1 LPLAFAF
8 AAIAGYADAIGYLQ
22 YKAFAG
28 MMTGNTVLMGL
39 AFFHRADL
47 PVGEYAAVLA
57 IFFVTSAIAYAAL
70 RNRRPP
76 AVLLVAEAI
85 ALLLPEIIPGRWA
98 IVPLVIAMGLQNPP
112 AQRLGPA
119 LSTTFITGDILRFA
133 EGVIGRIDPALGL
146 QARGTFRDLRHRLA
160 GLCGRRG
167 VGRGEFRNIALA
179 ADRAGRRARFYLR
192 IFALAGPRQVINI
205 WFVTRQT

>member
-8 AAIAGYADAIGYLQ
+8 AAIAGYADAIGYLR

-57 IFFVTSAIAYAAL
+57 IFVVTSAIAFAL
-70 RNRRPP
+70 LRKRCPP
-76 AVLLVAEAI
+76 ALLLIAEAI
-85 ALLLPEIIPGRWA
+85 ALLLPEIVPGWWA
-98 IVPLVIAMGLQNPP
+98 IALLVIAMGIQNPL
-112 AQRLGPA
+112 AQRLGLA

-133 EGVIGRIDPALGL
+133 EGVIGRIIPHQGHKPGPPFAIYGIAWLGYAVGATLGAASFATLRWPLIVPA
-146 QARGTFRDLRHRLA
+146 A
-160 GLCGRRG
+160 GLVFIYGYS
-167 VGRGEFRNIALA
+167 LWT
-179 ADRAGRRARFYLR
+179 DRDKLSTSGL
-192 IFALAGPRQVINI
+192 
-205 WFVTRQT
+205 